1 MDMTTIYPF
10 ESPGGWHLIGRTP
23 LWMFDQRR
31 EQPVFLAPGDSLSF
45 QRIDRKTYDRI
56 AREVEAGSFDW
67 STLGEEQMTAALRV
81 VRAGLFD
88 TLQDLGRMGFMA
100 LGMPT
105 AGAMDRIGLT
115 LANALAGNPA
125 SSAGLEIGVM
135 GPDLLVEADSV
146 RVALVG
152 PLSPSL
158 IEGPDAPPKPLE
170 SDRSHLLKRGQ
181 ILRVGMIEGSSTAY
195 LTVAGGFALPP
206 FMGSLSTY
214 SRAGI
219 GGFEGRKLAAGD
231 ALPLA
236 RETAPGGDERKL
248 GQAFDYGSGPIRIVW
263 GPQEDYFSEAGRR
276 TFVEAEYRVSKEA
289 DRMGIRFEGP
299 VIKHAVAVDKGGADI
314 ISDGIGPG
322 AIQVPGAGLP
332 IVLLADR
339 QTVGGYPKIATVAS
353 VDLPRLGRL
362 LPGQAVHFAAV
373 TVEEAEKLRRDQEA
387 RLQRA
392 IAGFVVAR
400 PAGGIDLVKLYE
412 ENLIDGVVYDRLSD

>member
-1 MDMTTIYPF
+1 M
-10 ESPGGWHLIGRTP
+10 S
-23 LWMFDQRR
+23 
-31 EQPVFLAPGDSLSF
+31 
-45 QRIDRKTYDRI
+45 
-56 AREVEAGSFDW
+56 
-67 STLGEEQMTAALRV
+67 ALKV

-88 TLQDLGRMGFMA
+88 TLQDLGRIGYMA

-125 SSAGLEIGVM
+125 NTAGLEIGVM
-135 GPDLLVEADSV
+135 GPDLVVEAESV

-158 IEGPDAPPKPLE
+158 IDGEDAPPKPID

-181 ILRVGMIEGSSTAY
+181 VLRVGMVEGSSTAY
-195 LTVAGGFALPP
+195 LAVAGGFDIHP

-214 SRAGI
+214 ARAGI
-219 GGFEGRKLAAGD
+219 GGFEGRKLAVND
-231 ALPLA
+231 ILPLKLDS
-236 RETAPGGDERKL
+236 PPSGDEHKL
-248 GQAFDYGSGPIRIVW
+248 SGPFDYGSGPIRVVW
-263 GPQEDYFSEAGRR
+263 GPQDDYFSEAGRQ
-276 TFVEAEYRVSKEA
+276 TFVSSEYTVSKEA

-299 VIKHAVAVDKGGADI
+299 TIEHSKGADI

-332 IVLLADR
+332 IVLLGDR
-339 QTVGGYPKIATVAS
+339 QTVGGYSKIATVAS

-362 LPGQAVHFAAV
+362 LPGRTVRFAPI
-373 TVEEAEKLRRDQEA
+373 TVDEAESLRREQEA

-392 IAGFVVAR
+392 IAGFQVAR
-400 PAGGIDLVKLYE
+400 PAGGIDLTRLYE
-412 ENLIDGVVYDRLSD
+412 ENLIDGIVYEREAVC

>member
-1 MDMTTIYPF
+1 M
-10 ESPGGWHLIGRTP
+10 SAVL
-23 LWMFDQRR
+23 
-31 EQPVFLAPGDSLSF
+31 
-45 QRIDRKTYDRI
+45 K
-56 AREVEAGSFDW
+56 
-67 STLGEEQMTAALRV
+67 V

-88 TLQDLGRMGFMA
+88 TLQDLGRIGHMA

-125 SSAGLEIGVM
+125 TTAGLEIGVM

-158 IEGPDAPPKPLE
+158 IESEGASPKPLE
-170 SDRSHLLKRGQ
+170 TDRSHLLKRGQ
-181 ILRVGMIEGSSTAY
+181 LLRVGMIEGASTAY
-195 LTVAGGFALPP
+195 LAVTGGFALLP

-214 SRAGI
+214 PRAGI
-219 GGFEGRKLAAGD
+219 GGFDGRKLAAGD
-231 ALPLA
+231 ALPL
-236 RETAPGGDERKL
+236 TLDHAPAGDDRKL
-248 GQAFDYGSGPIRIVW
+248 GGPFDYGSGPIRIVW
-263 GPQEDYFSEAGRR
+263 GPQDDYFTEAGRQ
-276 TFVEAEYRVSKEA
+276 TFVTAEYKVSREA

-299 VIKHAVAVDKGGADI
+299 TIEHSKGADI

-339 QTVGGYPKIATVAS
+339 QTVGGYSKIATVAS

-362 LPGQAVHFAAV
+362 LPGRTVRFAAI
-373 TVEEAEKLRRDQEA
+373 TVEEAEALRREQET
-387 RLQRA
+387 RLARA
-392 IAGFVVAR
+392 IASFQVAR
-400 PAGGIDLVKLYE
+400 PAGGIDLARLYE
-412 ENLIDGVVYDRLSD
+412 ENLIDGIVYEREAVGR

>member
-1 MDMTTIYPF
+1 M
-10 ESPGGWHLIGRTP
+10 S
-23 LWMFDQRR
+23 
-31 EQPVFLAPGDSLSF
+31 
-45 QRIDRKTYDRI
+45 
-56 AREVEAGSFDW
+56 AG
-67 STLGEEQMTAALRV
+67 LKV

-88 TLQDLGRMGFMA
+88 TLQDFGRTGFMA

-105 AGAMDRIGLT
+105 AGAMDRVGLS

-125 SSAGLEIGVM
+125 NTAGLEIGVM

-146 RVALVG
+146 RVAVVG
-152 PLSPSL
+152 PLSPAL
-158 IEGPDAPPKPLE
+158 IEGPDAAPRPLD

-195 LTVAGGFALPP
+195 LAVAGGFDLPA

-219 GGFEGRKLAAGD
+219 GGFDGRKLAAGD
-231 ALPLA
+231 LLPLA
-236 RETAPGGDERKL
+236 KASAPAGNERRL
-248 GQAFDYGSGPIRIVW
+248 VQPFDYGSGPLRVVW
-263 GPQEDYFSEAGRR
+263 GPQDDYFSDEGRR
-276 TFVEAEYRVSKEA
+276 TFIGSEYRVSKEA

-299 VIKHAVAVDKGGADI
+299 TIGHAQSVDAGGADI
-314 ISDGIGPG
+314 ISDGIAPG

-362 LPGQAVHFAAV
+362 LPGQTVRFAAI
-373 TVEEAEKLRRDQEA
+373 TVEEAEALRRDQEA

-400 PAGGIDLVKLYE
+400 PPGGIDLVRLYE
-412 ENLIDGVVYDRLSD
+412 ENLIDGIVYE